1 MLSSLARRPPA
12 ALYCKGQIPRRLF
25 TVRHESSAAAA
36 ARKTEP
42 EGSPAFSQPPSS
54 IPWLAS
60 KVSGIQET
68 VAKTAVKTALRS
80 SLGAPAPNSPAW
92 STAVQ
97 NGEKLVQTAVTERAN
112 GSVINPRELLGS
124 DLTVLTETIRR
135 LLGSGHPVLTTI
147 SNYYFHAGGKHVRP
161 LIVLLISK
169 ATASPLA
176 PPPTD
181 VDTALSAATS
191 SVDFSPAS
199 ASIPAASD
207 ILATQRRLAEITEM
221 IHTASLLHDDVI
233 DLAETRRAQPSANEE
248 FGNKMAVLAGDF
260 LLARA
265 SVALARLQNTE
276 VVELLATVISDLV
289 EGEFMQLRNSAL
301 ATAPPATAWL
311 HRAATAATTSPSD
324 ALAAKFDYYMQ
335 KTYLKT
341 ASLIAKSARAAAVLG
356 GASPEIADAAY
367 AYGRNVGLAFQL
379 VDDLLDFTT
388 TADEFGKPVNA
399 DLSLGLATAPVL
411 YATET
416 HPELIPLIE
425 RNFSAEGDVQTART
439 LVLDSDG
446 LQRTRLL
453 AESYCHLAVDSISS
467 WPASPAKTALADLT
481 EAVLTRKK

>member
-1 MLSSLARRPPA
+1 MLSSIARRPSA
-12 ALYCKGQIPRRLF
+12 ALYRKVPRRLL
-25 TVRHESSAAAA
+25 TVRHESSAAATV
-36 ARKTEP
+36 RKTDSESSP
-42 EGSPAFSQPPSS
+42 EFSPPPST

-60 KVSGIQET
+60 KVSGLQQT
-68 VAKTAVKTALRS
+68 VAKTAVKTVLRS
-80 SLGAPAPNSPAW
+80 SLGPPAPNSPAW
-92 STAVQ
+92 SAAVQ
-97 NGEKLVQTAVTERAN
+97 SGEKLVQASTAQPAS

-169 ATASPLA
+169 ATALPSSPL
-176 PPPTD
+176 PTD

-191 SVDFSPAS
+191 AVDFSPAS

-233 DLAETRRAQPSANEE
+233 DLAKTRRAQPSANEE

-311 HRAATAATTSPSD
+311 HRAAGIAAVSPSD
-324 ALAAKFDYYMQ
+324 ALAANLDYYMQ

-356 GASPEIADAAY
+356 GASSETADAAY
-367 AYGRNVGLAFQL
+367 AYGRNIGLAFQL

-411 YATET
+411 YAAET
-416 HPELIPLIE
+416 HPELVPLIE
-425 RNFSAEGDVQTART
+425 RNFGEENDVQKARS

-446 LQRTRLL
+446 LHRTQLL
-453 AESYCHLAVDSISS
+453 AELYCLRAVDSISM
-467 WPASPAKTALADLT
+467 WPDSPAKAALANLT
-481 EAVLTRKK
+481 DAVLTRTK